1 MLPIDIAAVRM
12 FLHVLAATVWVGGQL
27 TLVGLLP
34 VLRAAGGDTPRR
46 AARAFSRLAWP
57 AFAVLVATGIWNV
70 AAVDVADAGDDYT
83 VTLALKVG
91 LVTASMLGTVV
102 HIRTERRSLLAIGG
116 GVGLLA
122 ALAALFLGVLLSS

>member
-1 MLPIDIAAVRM
+1 MLPVDATAIRM

-46 AARAFSRLAWP
+46 AARAFNRLAWP
-57 AFAVLVATGIWNV
+57 ALAVLVATGIWNV
-70 AAVDVADAGDDYT
+70 VAVDVADAGGRYA
-83 VTLALKVG
+83 VTLAVKVG
-91 LVTASMLGTVV
+91 AVAASAVGTVV
-102 HIRTERRSLLAIGG
+102 HIRAKRPSVLAIGG
-116 GVGLLA
+116 AVGLLA